1 MAKQILEDKT
11 ARHLDHLS
19 EALESGTQ
27 QQVRQQLKSLSA
39 AEIGDLLESLPQAK
53 RLAVWDLTDPEIDG
67 DVLVDVND
75 EVRAG
80 LIRDTSPEDLV
91 AAVDDLDLDDLADI
105 LDDLPDAVISEVL
118 RSMDR
123 QERER
128 LAQVLSY
135 PEDSAGGLMD
145 PDVITIRPDVSLDV
159 VLRYLRARG
168 KLPEVLDQLFVT
180 GRDGRFLGSL
190 KISDLLSHK
199 VSDEVASLMDT
210 AALTIPVDMHESQV
224 AMEFEHHDL
233 VSAPVLD
240 ADNRLLGRITI
251 DDVVDVMRDE
261 AEHSVLTMA
270 GLDEEDDMFAPVLQS
285 ARRRWVW
292 LGVNLVTALLAA
304 MVLYAFEPTLDQ
316 IVATA
321 VLFPVVMSMG
331 GIAGTQTLTLMIRGM
346 ATGQVGARNAPALLR
361 KELAVGLLNG
371 ILFSLVVA
379 AIATYWYGDTI
390 LGLVMGVAILLNLLA
405 AALAGALVPVIL
417 KRMSIDPALAGGVV
431 LTTVTDVIV
440 LQDDRLRHDA
450 SPAARARSGRRR
462 KRGGPAPGGPPAPCW
477 GWGARRNGR
486 ARRGRCRRPP

>member
-1 MAKQILEDKT
+1 MAEQLREDKT
-11 ARHLDHLS
+11 ARYLDRLS
-19 EALESGTQ
+19 EALDSGTQ
-27 QQVRQQLKSLSA
+27 SQVRHLLKNLSA
-39 AEIGDLLESLPQAK
+39 AEIGDLLESLPLEK
-53 RLAVWDLTDPEIDG
+53 RLAVWEMTDPELDG
-67 DVLVDVND
+67 DVLVEVND
-75 EVRAG
+75 EVRVS
-80 LIRDTSPEDLV
+80 LIRGTSPEDLV

-105 LDDLPDAVISEVL
+105 LDDLPDAVSSEVL

-145 PDVITIRPDVSLDV
+145 PDVITIRPDVILDV

-168 KLPEVLDQLFVT
+168 ELPEVFDLLFVVDRQ
-180 GRDGRFLGSL
+180 GRLLGSL
-190 KISDLLSHK
+190 KISDLLTREVNKK
-199 VSDEVASLMDT
+199 VDELMDT
-210 AALTIPVDMHESQV
+210 SARVIPVDMHESQV

-233 VSAPVLD
+233 VSAPVID
-240 ADNRLLGRITI
+240 DDNRLLGRITI

-270 GLDEEDDMFAPVLQS
+270 GLDEEEDMFAPVFQS

-346 ATGQVGARNAPALLR
+346 ATGQVSARNTPALLR

-371 ILFSLVVA
+371 ILFSVIVA
-379 AIATYWYGDTI
+379 GIAMFWYNDVP
-390 LGLVMGVAILLNLLA
+390 LGLVMAAAILLNLLA
-405 AALAGALVPVIL
+405 GALAGALVPVIL

-431 LTTVTDVIV
+431 LTTVTDVIGILAFIGLATYV
-440 LQDDRLRHDA
+440 LL
-450 SPAARARSGRRR
+450 GT
-462 KRGGPAPGGPPAPCW
+462 
-477 GWGARRNGR
+477 
-486 ARRGRCRRPP
+486 